1 MTKFLQLLA
10 FLVLLGVPLTQHWVP
25 LEILKLRIFDTLVEE
40 KEVSNYF
47 SILSIDE
54 KDVQKENGYPFPRK
68 RLAQIQNKLI
78 EKGFDREDILL
89 SINEFAAKNIQ
100 SDSRFTEEFIRS
112 RLKKNKGPNLIS
124 SELNC
129 RGITEAL
136 ISENLSKI
144 SHDQWLDSAFAAL
157 RKKLKGSSITLEDR
171 DKIYSFL
178 IGRGFEHKMI
188 KYALNECKN
197 EC

>member
-1 MTKFLQLLA
+1 MPGHTTNRRTLSSRTTAGSYRAPVQGI
-10 FLVLLGVPLTQHWVP
+10 VD
-25 LEILKLRIFDTLVEE
+25 FD
-40 KEVSNYF
+40 
-47 SILSIDE
+47 
-54 KDVQKENGYPFPRK
+54 
-68 RLAQIQNKLI
+68 AI
-78 EKGFDREDILL
+78 EKGFDREEILL

-157 RKKLKGSSITLEDR
+157 RKKLKGSSIRLEDR

-188 KYALNECKN
+188 KYALSECKN